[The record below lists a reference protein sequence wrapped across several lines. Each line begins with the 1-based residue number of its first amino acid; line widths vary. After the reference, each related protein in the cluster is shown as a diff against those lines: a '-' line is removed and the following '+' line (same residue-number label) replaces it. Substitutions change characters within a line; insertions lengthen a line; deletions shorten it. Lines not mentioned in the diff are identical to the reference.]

1 VRALYA
7 NYAASRGP
15 PPSVK
20 NRTDAPVLPGA
31 ELGRLEPGGSDD
43 ERFEQLLGDLSVALV
58 GIPGADLEAAIR
70 DGLARIVAV
79 LDVDVGVV
87 LDTADQ
93 RIRITH
99 AYVRR
104 GRRAELPESPEI
116 EFAWLAERVA
126 SGEVTR
132 LTRLGELPPEAA
144 DDRRSLAQHGIRS
157 AVVCPVVVDG
167 GVTGAV
173 AFASIG
179 RERDWPD
186 ALVDRL
192 RLIGRMFAGALARRR
207 AEERLAAEREFA
219 EAVIESLPGMFFMLD
234 GQGRLLRWNKNR
246 EVVMGYSADELRG
259 HHFSEFFSADDNA
272 RIQTALDTASREG
285 TGFSEHH
292 VLTKD
297 GRRIPYLATGRIA
310 TIRGRSYAIG
320 IGMDISALKTAENQV
335 RRHQAELAHVARV
348 SAMGELAAAIA
359 HELNQPLTAIRTN
372 AQATR
377 RMLARGGMSAAE
389 FDEALADITSDAV
402 RAGEII
408 RRLRDLLR
416 KGDGER
422 LPLDVN
428 EVIRAVGPF
437 ARADALEHDV
447 VLVMD
452 LAARLPRVL
461 GDRIQLQQVI
471 LNLIRNGSEA
481 MRGDS
486 VRRRELVVA
495 TALATGFVEVTVRD
509 SGPRLSDEEFARM
522 FQPFYTTKAD
532 GLGIGLSLGR
542 SIIEAHGG
550 LLWATRNDME
560 SGITMHFTLPV
571 ETAAR

>member
-1 VRALYA
+1 
-7 NYAASRGP
+7 
-15 PPSVK
+15 VK
-20 NRTDAPVLPGA
+20 NRTDAAVLPSG
-31 ELGRLEPGGSDD
+31 EPGHLDPARSDD
-43 ERFEQLLGDLSVALV
+43 GRFEQLLGDLSVGLV
-58 GIPGADLEAAIR
+58 GIPGVDLDAAIR
-70 DGLARIVAV
+70 DGLARIVSL

-93 RIRITH
+93 QIRITH
-99 AYVRR
+99 AYARR
-104 GRRAELPESPEI
+104 GGRAKLPESPDI

-144 DDRRSLAQHGIRS
+144 ADRRSLAQHGIRS
-157 AVVCPVVVDG
+157 AVVCPVILDG

-192 RLIGRMFAGALARRR
+192 RLIGRMFAGALARGR

-246 EVVMGYSADELRG
+246 EAVMGYSAGELRG

-272 RIQTALDTASREG
+272 RIQTALDTAWREG
-285 TGFSEHH
+285 TGVSEHH
-292 VLTKD
+292 ILTKD

-320 IGMDISALKTAENQV
+320 VGMDISALKTAEDQV
-335 RRHQAELAHVARV
+335 RRQQAELAHVARV

-372 AQATR
+372 SQATR

-422 LPLDVN
+422 LSLDVN
-428 EVIRAVGPF
+428 EIIRAVGPF
-437 ARADALEHDV
+437 SRADALEHNV

-481 MRGDS
+481 MRGES
-486 VRRRELVVA
+486 LGRRELVVA
-495 TALATGFVEVTVRD
+495 TTLATAEFVEVTVRD
-509 SGPRLSDEEFARM
+509 GGPRLSDEEFARM

-550 LLWATRNDME
+550 LLWATRNDMD